1 MGFEVTAKK
10 VLYVLAIIGCI
21 MLIVMVGIGMHVVL
35 NPAACNEW
43 SDKLAKIRSAVD
55 PVIYQKTCDDC
66 GECETVGEGDDETT
80 SCANCG
86 SCSAEK
92 ETFSVN
98 RIQDIERVQWDQ
110 PTNAFVDNHEDPTMN
125 NVHSKWPGHEGFY
138 NSGADG
144 SDTRNIHDTVL
155 NSVISD
161 DVKQNHNAFIAN
173 TLTSQPIPGASH
185 MGEKD
190 NYNPPNKWSG
200 LKRDALHKQLGAM
213 GDARQ
218 VQSETRAQV
227 ADFAYRGNSYLL

>member
-1 MGFEVTAKK
+1 MNLESFAKNI
-10 VLYVLAIIGCI
+10 LWGLAVVFVI
-21 MLIVMVGIGMHVVL
+21 MLIVALGIGMHVML
-35 NPAACNEW
+35 NPTTCATW
-43 SDKLAKIRSAVD
+43 SSRFENIWPKSD
-55 PVIYQKTCDDC
+55 PVIYSKT
-66 GECETVGEGDDETT
+66 
-80 SCANCG
+80 CANCG
-86 SCSAEK
+86 ECTESTPGKGDWSCKNCGNCTKEK
-92 ETFSVN
+92 FSVN

-110 PTNAFVDNHEDPTMN
+110 PTNSEPTA
-125 NVHSKWPGHEGFY
+125 SWPGHEGFY
-138 NSGADG
+138 NADN
-144 SDTRNIHDTVL
+144 DDARIIHDTVL

-218 VQSETRAQV
+218 VQSETREQV